1 MPAGSPSPSNPS
13 QPAGEFA
20 GVCSS
25 FALSLVRLFV
35 VVGLFAFS
43 CLSLSC
49 KYPAPHRTSSEQRK
63 SIRCQLLPE
72 EEDEEEEVYDNAGEK
87 LQTAD

>member
-1 MPAGSPSPSNPS
+1 
-13 QPAGEFA
+13 
-20 GVCSS
+20 
-25 FALSLVRLFV
+25 

-72 EEDEEEEVYDNAGEK
+72 EEEEVYDNAGEK